1 MMANTLFRILL
12 TLGVVLSFSACDR
25 GGSVTPT
32 VPSQIEA
39 LADEYLSA
47 TFERYPGWAT
57 YLAIEGADHGR
68 LEDNSLAALKQWQAQ
83 EDAWLAQIKAID
95 PSQVIGSRDWVT
107 YGILREKLESDVA
120 TRVCRNELWQA
131 STKTSWHT
139 ELPFLFQV
147 QPVETAMERQQAL
160 NRLRKVATFIDTE
173 ISNLQRGLELGY
185 SAPRVTVDKVPQQV
199 RSLITENSI
208 FLDPGTRTGD
218 EDFKLA
224 VGEIYT
230 QDISPALLRY
240 ADFIDNQ
247 YLTAASEEL
256 AVSSNPNGD
265 LCYPTLVRSFATIAP
280 DAGRIHELGLQQI
293 ALIRQEMQAV
303 IDEHFGGG
311 TIEGFLRLVNSD
323 PQFTF
328 GSENDVLEYSVS
340 ALDSARAAMPS
351 VFGRLPIAE
360 VEIHPYPEFAESGVG
375 EYRPP
380 AEDGSR
386 PGIFYIA
393 VTNPEGRSKSTQ
405 KSTLYHETYPGHH
418 LQGTIAQ
425 ELGDQVHSV
434 ARYFWN
440 SGFAEGW
447 GLYAER
453 LADELGLYS
462 NPIDYFGMLSGQ
474 SARAAR
480 LVVDTGLHTKGWSRQ
495 QAIDYMM
502 SNTAWPETDI
512 QNDVDRYISWPGQAN
527 AYMLGMLEM
536 QKLRAL
542 SEKELGE
549 KFDLK
554 AFHDRVL
561 GFGNLTLPM
570 LESSILSWV
579 EERKNAS

>member
-1 MMANTLFRILL
+1 MSARNLCRTLLL
-12 TLGVVLSFSACDR
+12 IVMVMSFSACESKV
-25 GGSVTPT
+25 SVTPT
-32 VPSQIEA
+32 EPSQIEVF
-39 LADEYLSA
+39 ADEYVA
-47 TFERYPGWAT
+47 AIFERNPVWAT
-57 YLAIEGADHGR
+57 YLGLEGAHHGQ
-68 LEDNSLAALKQWQAQ
+68 LDDNSLAALKPWQAQ
-83 EDAWLAQIKAID
+83 EDTWLARIKAMD
-95 PSQVIGSRDWVT
+95 PPQEIGSRDWIT

-131 STKTSWHT
+131 STETSWHRG
-139 ELPFLFQV
+139 LPFVFQV
-147 QPVETAMERQQAL
+147 QPVETAIERQQAL
-160 NRLRKVATFIDTE
+160 NRLRKVTVFIDTE
-173 ISNLQRGLELGY
+173 ISNLKRGLELGY
-185 SAPRVTVDKVPQQV
+185 SAPRVTVEKVPQQV
-199 RSLITENSI
+199 RSLSAEDSI
-208 FLDPGTRTGD
+208 FLDPATRTED
-218 EDFKLA
+218 EEFRLA

-230 QDISPALLRY
+230 QEISPALLRY
-240 ADFIDNQ
+240 ADFIENQ
-247 YLTAASEEL
+247 YLMAASEEL
-256 AVSSNPNGD
+256 AISSNPNGD

-328 GSENDVLEYSVS
+328 GSKNDVLEYSVS

-360 VEIHPYPEFAESGVG
+360 VEIHPYPEFAESGGG
-375 EYRPP
+375 EYLPP
-380 AEDGSR
+380 AQDGSR

-554 AFHDRVL
+554 AFHDRAL

-570 LESSILSWV
+570 LESSILSWI
-579 EERKNAS
+579 EERKSAS